1 MDDVGKHIFDKNIDE
16 YWMRAALAQADKA
29 SQLGEVP
36 IGAIVVQN
44 KKIVGV
50 GHNNS
55 IGSTDPTAHAEVV
68 ALRDAAQ
75 KIGNYR
81 LTGLDLYVT
90 IEPCMMCA
98 GALVWARINRVVF
111 GAKEPKTGALA
122 SIASVLDNPLLN
134 HHVKVTG
141 GILAP
146 ECAAKVTNFFGDRR

>member
-1 MDDVGKHIFDKNIDE
+1 MDDIGKHTFDKNIDE

-29 SQLGEVP
+29 SQLGEIP

-50 GHNNS
+50 GHNDS

-81 LTGLDLYVT
+81 LSGLDLYVT

-122 SIASVLDNPLLN
+122 SIASVLDNPLLT

-141 GILAP
+141 GILAA
-146 ECAAKVTNFFGDRR
+146 ECAAKVKNFFGDRR